1 MAGCGLVLRA
11 ARKARGRLKH
21 TARAVPATLMVRV
34 SRRGFHQVRSSVK
47 SGGSISLTR
56 SSMEGAPSRRRAKSS
71 RPVALKAS
79 RTASSRAAA
88 SPKAR
93 TRRRRSWRR
102 MASKARSTTALLG
115 EAGEI
120 QLQDAAQLADAVVVP
135 VLDRCEALG
144 LQGFQHG
151 RILQLVK
158 GAADFFLQLGSQPTL
173 QGPWVVG
180 EGLAGLEHFH
190 FGGVDDLF

>member
-79 RTASSRAAA
+79 RTASR
-88 SPKAR
+88 KAR

-173 QGPWVVG
+173 QGPW
-180 EGLAGLEHFH
+180 
-190 FGGVDDLF
+190 